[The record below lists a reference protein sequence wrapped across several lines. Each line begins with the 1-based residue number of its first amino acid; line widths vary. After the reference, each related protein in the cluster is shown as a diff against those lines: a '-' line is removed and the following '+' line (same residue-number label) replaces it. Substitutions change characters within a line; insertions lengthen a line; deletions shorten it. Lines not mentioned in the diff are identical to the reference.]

1 MIYRRAGISFTRYQD
16 ERRLWKLP
24 TDRWAVIVIFALLLV
39 APFLVDRLF
48 VVGYL
53 LPLIIWS
60 MAAMGLNLL
69 MGGAGQI
76 HLGYGAVIG
85 IGAYASVHA
94 MRAGL
99 PFELAMIIGGLASAA
114 IGVVFGAAALRVRGC
129 IWRWRRWR
137 CSISSIS
144 SSCRCRRS
152 PAAPRRRCR
161 CRAPAFWASPS
172 RATAPLLCGA
182 GAVCGADPVHAERAA
197 HLVRAGAGGGTGKG
211 LCGLDHRGGPVPLQA
226 AGVLGVVVH
235 RRHDRGGAGGLLLSH
250 HLARPVPSGPVDPAG
265 RHGDRGGLGSV
276 LGGFLGWG

>member
-1 MIYRRAGISFTRYQD
+1 SLATGLFVLAGGGGIRCVVSSSLILGTVLFRPPGLFGRVHVGRVGAMIYRRAGISFTRYQD
-16 ERRLWKLP
+16 ERQLWKLP

-99 PFELAMIIGGLASAA
+99 PFELAMIVGGLASAV
-114 IGVVFGAAALRVRGC
+114 IGVVFGAAALRV
-129 IWRWRRWR
+129 
-137 CSISSIS
+137 
-144 SSCRCRRS
+144 
-152 PAAPRRRCR
+152 
-161 CRAPAFWASPS
+161 
-172 RATAPLLCGA
+172 
-182 GAVCGADPVHAERAA
+182 
-197 HLVRAGAGGGTGKG
+197 
-211 LCGLDHRGGPVPLQA
+211 
-226 AGVLGVVVH
+226 
-235 RRHDRGGAGGLLLSH
+235 
-250 HLARPVPSGPVDPAG
+250 
-265 RHGDRGGLGSV
+265 
-276 LGGFLGWG
+276 